1 MNSTLEKPT
10 KLPKPL
16 SMNRK
21 PLMASSFFGMRKDKV
36 KWPTLRKAYLTDEN
50 VDNIKEYAT
59 RKGRSIIFLDGNYE
73 TKLNR
78 YVRKDPV
85 ERAVFFE
92 FMCREKGQKG
102 AIFAYCWLGNFHN
115 GTIAHFSFQF
125 PQMNCW
131 YDNFGGG
138 LLDEEEKRNEA
149 NKFFERCSFRLY
161 NEIANILYGEEIL
174 DKEVKTFLENGK
186 DNL

>member
-1 MNSTLEKPT
+1 MNTTTDKKMKKPI
-10 KLPKPL
+10 

-21 PLMASSFFGMRKDKV
+21 PLMESSFFGMRKDKV
-36 KWPTLRKAYLTDEN
+36 KWPTLRKAYLTDDN
-50 VDNIKEYAT
+50 VAKIKEYAT
-59 RKGRSIIFLDGNYE
+59 RKGRSIIFLDGEYE

-78 YVRKDPV
+78 YVRKDPM

-131 YDNFGGG
+131 YDNFGAET
-138 LLDEEEKRNEA
+138 LEPSEKRDEA

-161 NEIANILYGEEIL
+161 KEIATILYDGEIT
-174 DKEVKTFLENGK
+174 DKEVDTFINNGEEN
-186 DNL
+186 L